1 MSIQNSSC
9 IGDKYYME
17 ELFYQDQI
25 LKAVNGFQRCQR
37 NFDLERTVEPQLVE
51 CLYNVALSTPTKQN
65 LVNFDVIAVTNRQ
78 IIRQCAVA
86 AVSEHTNYLK
96 EGSKIRSGKRLQNPQ
111 VDCNLLFLYVMKDNR
126 RSKAKKRRD
135 PGPAIDLQVYKRL
148 VQCEIGISAG
158 AVGLSAHLFGLKTG
172 CCKCYD
178 EPQLPDSIFT
188 DNGYDKYDICL
199 MLGIGYPKFEKHNL
213 HTDGI
218 NESDSFP
225 KESQRR
231 IIIS

>member
-1 MSIQNSSC
+1 MTQTS
-9 IGDKYYME
+9 
-17 ELFYQDQI
+17 YQDKI
-25 LKAVNGFQRCQR
+25 IEAVNGFQRCQR
-37 NFDLERTVEPQLVE
+37 NFDLERTVDPQLVE
-51 CLYNVALSTPTKQN
+51 FLYDVALSTPTKQN
-65 LVNFDVIAVTNRQ
+65 LVNFDVIAVTNRK
-78 IIRQCAVA
+78 IIRQCAEA
-86 AVSEHTNYLK
+86 AVSESVDFLSVSEEIK
-96 EGSKIRSGKRLQNPQ
+96 SGKRLQNPQ

-126 RSKAKKRRD
+126 LSKVKQSRD
-135 PGPAIDLQVYKRL
+135 PGPEMELQSYKRL

-199 MLGIGYPKFEKHNL
+199 MLGIGYPKFKKHTL

-218 NESDSFP
+218 NESDSFR
-225 KESQRR
+225 KEPQRR
-231 IIIS
+231 LIIS

>member
-1 MSIQNSSC
+1 
-9 IGDKYYME
+9 ME
-17 ELFYQDQI
+17 ELLDQEKI
-25 LKAVNGFQRCQR
+25 LEAVNGFQRCQR
-37 NFDLERTVEPQLVE
+37 NFDLERTVDPQLVE
-51 CLYNVALSTPTKQN
+51 FLYNVALSTPTKQN
-65 LVNFDVIAVTNRQ
+65 LVNFDVIAVTNRK
-78 IIRQCAVA
+78 IIRQCAFA
-86 AVSEHTNYLK
+86 AVSEHTHYLK
-96 EGSKIRSGKRLQNPQ
+96 EGAKIRSRKRLQNPQ

-126 RSKAKKRRD
+126 LSKFKKSRD
-135 PGPAIDLQVYKRL
+135 PGPEINVNAYKRL

-199 MLGIGYPKFEKHNL
+199 MLGIGYPKFEKHTL

-218 NESDSFP
+218 NESDSFR
-225 KESQRR
+225 KETQRKL
-231 IIIS
+231 IIS